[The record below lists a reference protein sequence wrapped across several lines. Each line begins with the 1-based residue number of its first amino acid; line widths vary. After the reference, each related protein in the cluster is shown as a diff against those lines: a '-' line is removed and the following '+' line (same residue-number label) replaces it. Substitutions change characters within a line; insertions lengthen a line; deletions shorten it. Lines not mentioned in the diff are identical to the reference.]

1 MKLGQL
7 EVEITAND
15 TNLRRGLK
23 RVDGSIAKTAK
34 RVGALAAGFAKFA
47 AVGVA
52 AASAVGI
59 ALVRSQLQQI
69 DALAKTSAL
78 LNVTIQD
85 LQGLRFAAEQSGAS
99 AGVLDKALERLTRN
113 IGEVQG
119 GTGEAKKAFDEL
131 GLSAVELAKIS
142 PADALGKVATA
153 LQGVESNSQRVNF
166 AYQILG
172 RSGTQLV
179 NMLANGEEGLN
190 AFKQEAL
197 DLGLTLDE
205 VDAAKVEAANDALN
219 RIQKVIQGALQQAT
233 VELAPFIEAIAK
245 EFANAAKES
254 GGMGH
259 VVVGVMED
267 VGRAISKVANTFTM
281 ISKAFKYIELAA
293 STWFKFVTY
302 IMKETATAIE
312 DLLSGI
318 INSVNVVI
326 SAMNKIPKIDIGL
339 IDPNVSIGADTL
351 THAFDGASESVNRIK
366 QEIEGLANAEPLG
379 DKVAKWAA
387 GVRETLNE
395 PIVVTPGAELNEE
408 GGPDRTGVNDASLEQ
423 LRQLG
428 KSKLQLIQEQED
440 ERLALL
446 SALNTEELELIGGFE
461 AAKKAIQG
469 DANEQR
475 LLETQVDQAGLED
488 LIALGESEL
497 EIIQKQETA
506 RLELLKSM
514 SDLELEQ
521 VGGFEAAK
529 TAIEKD
535 AAKQREEIA
544 EEEQMSKLR
553 AVGGAFNNLASL
565 MNTGSRKLFKIG
577 KMAAKAGAIV
587 DGFAAVQGA
596 IKAGN
601 KVGGPIVG
609 AAFGAAAAIQTAVQI
624 RQINQSQFGG
634 GGGGASSF
642 SGGLPAIRTQEQ
654 AQPAPSRNVSIN
666 LQGSNFSA
674 EQVRTLIGQ
683 INEQIGD
690 GVPVMI
696 GAR

>member
-7 EVEITAND
+7 EVEITADD
-15 TNLRRGLK
+15 TKLKRGLK
-23 RVDGSIAKTAK
+23 SVDSQLGETAK
-34 RVGALAAGFAKFA
+34 RVGKLAAGFAKFA

-52 AASAVGI
+52 AAAAVGV

-69 DALAKTSAL
+69 DVLAKTSAR
-78 LNVTIQD
+78 LNITIQD

-99 AGVLDKALERLTRN
+99 AGTLDRALERLTRN

-131 GLSAVELAKIS
+131 GLSALELAKLS
-142 PADALGKVATA
+142 PSDALGKVATA

-172 RSGTQLV
+172 RSGAQLV

-205 VDAAKVEAANDALN
+205 VDAAKVEAANDAMN
-219 RIQKVIQGALQQAT
+219 RIQKVIQGGLQQAT
-233 VELAPFIEAIAK
+233 VELAPFIEALADN
-245 EFANAAKES
+245 FANAAKEA
-254 GGMGH
+254 GGMGK
-259 VVVGVMED
+259 VIVGVMESI
-267 VGRAISKVANTFTM
+267 GTGIAETANAFNN
-281 ISKAFKYIELAA
+281 IEIAYKAVSLAGA
-293 STWFKFVTY
+293 EMGKFVLGNLKLANESIQKFLSS
-302 IMKETATAIE
+302 IMKGVNEVIGALNHLPKVDIGKLDPNLTLGFEFFETAVNNADAAILQLTK
-312 DLLSGI
+312 D
-318 INSVNVVI
+318 I
-326 SAMNKIPKIDIGL
+326 SDA
-339 IDPNVSIGADTL
+339 
-351 THAFDGASESVNRIK
+351 
-366 QEIEGLANAEPLG
+366 ANAEPMG
-379 DKVAKWAA
+379 DKVTAWAE
-387 GVRETLNE
+387 GVRASLEK
-395 PIVVTPGAELNEE
+395 PIVVKPTIEVDENLDD
-408 GGPDRTGVNDASLEQ
+408 GPVERTGVNDAALEQ

-446 SALNTEELELIGGFE
+446 EVLDAEELLRIGGKE
-461 AAKKAIQG
+461 DAKNRIIA
-469 DANEQR
+469 DAEEQR
-475 LLETQVDQAGLED
+475 A
-488 LIALGESEL
+488 
-497 EIIQKQETA
+497 
-506 RLELLKSM
+506 LLKGLSEE
-514 SDLELEQ
+514 EL
-521 VGGFEAAK
+521 
-529 TAIEKD
+529 TRIERD
-535 AAKQREEIA
+535 AAKEREEIA
-544 EEEQMSKLR
+544 EAEKQAKLGY
-553 AVGGAFNNLASL
+553 VSDTFSNLSSL

-577 KMAAKAGAIV
+577 KAAAKASAIV
-587 DGFAAVQGA
+587 DGYAAVSKTMA
-596 IKAGN
+596 SVPYPFNI
-601 KVGGPIVG
+601 PL
-609 AAFGAAAAIQTAVQI
+609 AAAQAVASAVQV
-624 RQINQSQFGG
+624 RNINQSQFGG